1 MSAPEVWT
9 KAVGFK
15 ELALLLRDGTR
26 TIAASIALVLVCS
39 VTLALLSHMRFR
51 VKGSLYLGD
60 VQSREGR
67 QSNMPD
73 QFDFSGGRRGDVGT
87 EVEILKSD
95 ALIERAIVESG
106 LNVKLTPVGWRPP
119 RYLNWLLLRRN
130 LDALDLG
137 TRRVNVEATL
147 PPTASYKQAFSV
159 RLRSNHIEYE
169 LLRDGTSLGKAAIG
183 SELQTQAL
191 TLTARPGVEGLP
203 PDETEFQLE
212 VAPVSEVTEA
222 LSHVLSI
229 SAPTRKSAAGADP
242 VDVVDIVLTDES
254 PRRAAA
260 FVESLMR
267 GYLERRQSW
276 RNEEAS
282 AAERFVAGQIERMKQ
297 SLDDAEKKLAEFKKG
312 SDVVALSDEA
322 RGMVDQLGRY
332 EEQRV
337 AARMQVSAFARIREM
352 LDKSNVPL
360 EQYLVGETEDPV
372 LSSLSSNLAQA
383 QQELRRD
390 EEKFTGDAPAVQ
402 EQRAQVDTQVK
413 MIRAYV
419 VGRYQR
425 AQQQLESLNKMIRQY
440 ENKVSTL
447 PRAQLELGQ
456 LTRNT
461 EVLSKMYTFLLDQQE
476 QAAVTKASTISK
488 NHVLDSPRIPFL
500 EDAPSLPIRAISGAF
515 VGFLLG
521 VGIVLWR
528 KLAASTFTSETEL
541 RSWLGDLPVLAVIPA
556 HSPSPVGPGSR
567 GALSH
572 LELAPRSG
580 FAEAFRLLRAN
591 VYRSLPPAG
600 AVIVVTSPSAGDGKS
615 TICSALAAMVAADGR
630 RVAVVDGNPS
640 KANADDVASSTGL
653 AEVLTGTLGWNDA
666 IVRVAVA
673 SRNFDFVPAGSPA
686 AAGGDLLSGAAFQT
700 LLGNVRST
708 YDVVI
713 VEAPPFPARC
723 DAFSL
728 SPAVDAILTVIRVR
742 RSDRAAATAHIDQL
756 VHANPRY
763 GVIINAAHTES
774 PTSIADSA
782 SGLWSYGAPPAS
794 APIAHGQ
801 SSGG

>member
-1 MSAPEVWT
+1 MSAHEVWA

-15 ELALLLRDGTR
+15 ELALLLRDGAR
-26 TIAASIALVLVCS
+26 TIGTSIALVLACS
-39 VTLALLSHMRFR
+39 VMLALFSHMRFR

-67 QSNMPD
+67 QSNVSD
-73 QFDFSGGRRGDVGT
+73 EFDLLGGRRGDVGT
-87 EVEILKSD
+87 EVEILKSE
-95 ALIERAIVESG
+95 ALIEHAIVESG
-106 LNVKLTPVGWRPP
+106 LNVTLTPVGWRRP
-119 RYLNWLLLRRN
+119 RYLKWLLSHRN
-130 LDALDLG
+130 LDTLDLG
-137 TRRVNVEATL
+137 TRHVNVEATL
-147 PPTASYKQAFSV
+147 PPTASRKATFAV
-159 RLRSNHIEYE
+159 RVRGNHEYE
-169 LLRDGTSLGKAAIG
+169 LLRDGISLGKTAIG
-183 SELQTQAL
+183 SQLQTQEL
-191 TLTARPGVEGLP
+191 SVTARPGVEGLP
-203 PDETEFQLE
+203 PGETEFDLE
-212 VAPVSEVTEA
+212 VAPVSDVSEE

-229 SAPTRKSAAGADP
+229 SAPTRKSAVGADP

-260 FVESLMR
+260 FVEALMR

-337 AARMQVSAFARIREM
+337 ASRMQVSAFGRIREM
-352 LDKSNVPL
+352 LDKSDVPL

-390 EEKFTGDAPAVQ
+390 EEKFTGEAPAVQ
-402 EQRAQVDTQVK
+402 EQKAQVDTQIK

-488 NHVLDSPRIPFL
+488 NHVLDSPRIPFR
-500 EDAPSLPIRAISGAF
+500 EDAPSLPIRGISGALL
-515 VGFLLG
+515 GFLLG
-521 VGIVLWR
+521 IGMVLWR
-528 KLAASTFTSETEL
+528 KLIASTFTSETQL

-556 HSPSPVGPGSR
+556 HPASPGRLGSQS
-567 GALSH
+567 ALAQ

-580 FAEAFRLLRAN
+580 FAEAFRHLRAN
-591 VYRSLPPAG
+591 VYRSLPRTS
-600 AVIVVTSPSAGDGKS
+600 AVILVASPSAGDGKS
-615 TICSALAAMVAADGR
+615 TTCLALAAMLAADGR
-630 RVAVVDGNPS
+630 RVAVVNGNPP
-640 KANADDVASSTGL
+640 KVEAGDVASSTGL
-653 AEVLTGTLGWNDA
+653 AGVLAGTLGWNDA
-666 IVRVAVA
+666 IVSVGVA
-673 SRNFDFVPAGSPA
+673 SGAFDFMPAGSPA
-686 AAGGDLLSGAAFQT
+686 AVGGDLLSGAAFQT
-700 LLGNVRST
+700 LLGHVRSN

-713 VEAPPFPARC
+713 VETPPFPALC

-728 SPAVDAILTVIRVR
+728 SPLVDVILTVIRVR
-742 RSDRAAATAHIDQL
+742 RTDRAAAVAHVDQL

-763 GVIINAAHTES
+763 GVVINAAHTGS
-774 PTSIADSA
+774 PTLVADTASA
-782 SGLWSYGAPPAS
+782 LWSHGGAPAS
-794 APIAHGQ
+794 ARIAHGQ